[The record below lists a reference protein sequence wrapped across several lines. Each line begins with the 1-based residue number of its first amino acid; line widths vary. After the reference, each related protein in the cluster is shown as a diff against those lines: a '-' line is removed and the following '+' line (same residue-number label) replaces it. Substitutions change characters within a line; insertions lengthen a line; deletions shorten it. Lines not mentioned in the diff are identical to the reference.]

1 MVATF
6 ETSAPATH
14 AATRRG
20 SLRARA
26 AIAATV
32 AVLETNPDEGLRQG
46 MPVTAEID
54 LNPAQ

>member
-32 AVLETNPDEGLRQG
+32 AVLETNPDARPESARPTCA
-46 MPVTAEID
+46 PVMRSAT
-54 LNPAQ
+54 